1 MVYYRHRNVNWGVV
15 MTDGSERDR
24 AAEKRRVLARLR
36 RAEGQVRGVAAMV
49 EREDDCER
57 VAQQLAAVRKALDR
71 AFYDVMACAT
81 RRALA
86 DAGVTDET
94 ASSEVAR
101 VTELLARYG

>member
-1 MVYYRHRNVNWGVV
+1 
-15 MTDGSERDR
+15 MTDGDTVGW
-24 AAEKRRVLARLR
+24 ADEKRRVLARLR

-49 EREDDCER
+49 EREADCEQ

-86 DAGVTDET
+86 EAGVSTPA
-94 ASSEVAR
+94 ASRELAHL
-101 VTELLARYG
+101 TELLARYG